1 MIWRVSLSK
10 VPLKTEEDLKELTQL
25 AHEAGTVSNLCLR
38 GMKVPVPALAYLA
51 SIPKLAKLDLSWTSL
66 VTDEAIEHLAA
77 CKSLR
82 ALRVSRD
89 RMPIENTV
97 AEKLALQ
104 LPECKILDYE

>member
-10 VPLKTEEDLKELTQL
+10 APLKKEEDLKVLTQL

-38 GMKVPVPALAYLA
+38 GMKVPVPALAYLS
-51 SIPKLAKLDLSWTSL
+51 SIPKLTKLDLSWTSL
-66 VTDEAIEHLAA
+66 VTDAAIEHLAA

-97 AEKLALQ
+97 TEKLALQ